1 MESKSHDSEELTT
14 VLINSVETLSKR
26 IDKLEDQI
34 KANNEVNAKT
44 VAALNQL
51 NSTVISTNKVFD
63 EVSDGIK
70 GLYEKVKQLE
80 IWGKLL
86 GNLGSLGPLLGG
98 LGGLGGQQKPK

>member
-1 MESKSHDSEELTT
+1 MDEELTT
-14 VLINSVETLSKR
+14 HLINSLQALSTR
-26 IDKLEDQI
+26 IDKLEEQF
-34 KANNEVNAKT
+34 KSHNEINKKTLTALETLNKT
-44 VAALNQL
+44 V
-51 NSTVISTNKVFD
+51 VSTNKVFD

-98 LGGLGGQQKPK
+98 LGNLGGQPKKP

>member
-1 MESKSHDSEELTT
+1 MESKSHESDELTT

-26 IDKLEDQI
+26 IDKLEDQL
-34 KANNEVNAKT
+34 KTNNDINGKT
-44 VAALNQL
+44 VVALKEL
-51 NSTVISTNKVFD
+51 NTTILGTNKVFD
-63 EVSDGIK
+63 EVSEGIK

-98 LGGLGGQQKPK
+98 LGGLGGGPKK